1 MHHLSRR
8 GFLGAVTAAGL
19 TALTAH
25 PAGAQPTGPAGA
37 TPAPGSAGPEAAR
50 PAARIP
56 HAIEDHR
63 VLVVG
68 SGFGGGI
75 SALRLAEA
83 GVPVVVVERGRRW
96 PTGPDATTFPD
107 ATAPDER
114 ALWFR
119 SSPEVFGRPVDLP
132 RYTGLLDASVG
143 ENMTS
148 VCATGVGGG
157 SLIYQGMALQPT
169 EELFHTWFP
178 SGLDWHELDREYYP
192 RVARMLRLTE
202 APDELI
208 NSPTYA
214 VARAFARR
222 VREAGLPLRK
232 IPMPIDWDYALA
244 ELRGEMKPAYT
255 NGDGSLGV
263 NNGGKHSVDV
273 TYLERAEATGFVD
286 VRPLHDVRAMR
297 RLPDGRWELDVEVLD
312 TTGRLLRTLALRAP
326 TLILS
331 AGSVGTST
339 LLTRAAA
346 TGEVTD
352 LPDGIGSGWGTN
364 ADRIY
369 LWSDPT
375 AGFGAVQGGPVVY
388 GSLNWDDP
396 RSAHTVIQASIP
408 SVGAE
413 IHSTMMVG
421 YGVSAD
427 RGRIVYDAA
436 QDRGVIRWP
445 EGGDDDI
452 VFGHIDRTARRI
464 VGPTGHLTDTNTMV
478 NSTWHPLGGAAMD
491 SVCDLEGRVLG
502 QRGLYVVDGA
512 LIPGTTAACNPS
524 WTIAA
529 IAERAL
535 DRIVGHDVGAV
546 V

>member
-1 MHHLSRR
+1 MHPFSRR
-8 GFLGAVTAAGL
+8 GFLGAVTAAGIA
-19 TALTAH
+19 ALTGTTA
-25 PAGAQPTGPAGA
+25 AARPT
-37 TPAPGSAGPEAAR
+37 TPADAAPHPGSAGPDTAR
-50 PAARIP
+50 PATRIP
-56 HAIEDHR
+56 HATEDHR

-75 SALRLAEA
+75 AALRLAEA

-96 PTGPDATTFPD
+96 PTGPNADTFPS
-107 ATAPDER
+107 AVTPDER

-132 RYTGLLDASVG
+132 RHTGLLEASVG

-178 SGLDWHELDREYYP
+178 GAIDWRQMADEYYP
-192 RVARMLRLTE
+192 RVARMLRLAQ

-208 NSPTYA
+208 DSPTYA
-214 VARAFARR
+214 ASRVFARR
-222 VREAGLPLRK
+222 VRDAGLPLRK
-232 IPMPIDWDYALA
+232 IPMPIDWNYALA
-244 ELRGEMKPAYT
+244 ELRGEMRPAYT
-255 NGDGSLGV
+255 NGDSSLGV
-263 NNGGKHSVDV
+263 NNGGKHTVDV
-273 TYLERAEATGFVD
+273 TYLARAEATGLVD
-286 VRPLHDVRAMR
+286 VRPLHDVRALR

-312 TTGRLLRTLALRAP
+312 TAGHLLRTLTLRAP
-326 TLILS
+326 ALILA

-346 TGEVTD
+346 TGAVTD
-352 LPDGIGSGWGTN
+352 LPDDVGAGWGTN

-369 LWSDPT
+369 LWTDPT
-375 AGFGAVQGGPVVY
+375 ADFGAVQGGPVVY
-388 GSLNWDDP
+388 GSLNWDHP
-396 RSAHTVIQASIP
+396 RTAHTLIQASLP
-408 SVGAE
+408 PFGADA
-413 IHSTMMVG
+413 HTTVMVG

-427 RGRIVYDAA
+427 RGRVVYDPG

-445 EGGDDDI
+445 ADGDAAI
-452 VFGHIDRTARRI
+452 LHGHIDPTARRI
-464 VGPTGHLTDTNTMV
+464 VGPTGHLTDTNRML
-478 NSTWHPLGGAAMD
+478 NSTWHPLGGAAMG
-491 SVCDLEGRVLG
+491 SVCDLDGRVLG

-535 DRIVGHDVGAV
+535 DRIARHDVGTV
-546 V
+546 F

>member
-1 MHHLSRR
+1 MPHISRR
-8 GFLGAVTAAGL
+8 GFLGTVAAAGIA
-19 TALTAH
+19 ALATDPAAAAR
-25 PAGAQPTGPAGA
+25 PSDSAGAA
-37 TPAPGSAGPEAAR
+37 TDSPAPG
-50 PAARIP
+50 RIP
-56 HAIEDHR
+56 HEVQDHR
-63 VLVVG
+63 CIVVG

-83 GVPVVVVERGRRW
+83 GVAVVVVERGRRW
-96 PTGPDATTFPD
+96 PTGPDSTTFPS
-107 ATAPDER
+107 ATSPDER

-119 SSPEVFGRPVDLP
+119 SPAEVFGRPVDLP
-132 RYTGLLDASVG
+132 RHTGLLEASVG

-178 SGLDWHELDREYYP
+178 GAIDWREMEREYYP
-192 RVARMLRLTE
+192 RVSRMLRLAE
-202 APDELI
+202 APDELVAA
-208 NSPTYA
+208 PQYA
-214 VARAFARR
+214 ASRAFAQR
-222 VREAGLPLRK
+222 VRDAGLPLRK

-244 ELRGEMKPAYT
+244 ELRGEMRPSYT
-255 NGDGSLGV
+255 NGDSSLGV

-273 TYLERAEATGFVD
+273 TYLARAEATGLVE

-312 TTGRLLRTLALRAP
+312 TAGRLVRTLSMRAP
-326 TLILS
+326 ALIMA

-346 TGEVTD
+346 TDAVTD
-352 LPDGIGSGWGTN
+352 LPDAVGSGWGTN

-369 LWSDPT
+369 LWTDPT

-388 GSLNWDDP
+388 GSLNWSDP
-396 RSAHTVIQASIP
+396 ATAHTVIQASLP
-408 SVGAE
+408 PFGPDPHTTV
-413 IHSTMMVG
+413 MVG

-427 RGRIVYDAA
+427 RGRVVYDAA
-436 QDRGVIRWP
+436 QDRGIIRWP
-445 EGGDDDI
+445 AGGDSDI
-452 VFGHIDRTARRI
+452 LTHVDRTARAI
-464 VGPTGHLTDTNTMV
+464 AGPTGHLTDTNRML
-478 NSTWHPLGGAAMD
+478 NSTWHPLGGAVMGQ
-491 SVCDLEGRVLG
+491 VCDLDGRVLG

-524 WTIAA
+524 LTIAA

-535 DRIVGHDVGAV
+535 DRIVRRDVGTV
-546 V
+546 F

>member
-1 MHHLSRR
+1 MSHISRR
-8 GFLGAVTAAGL
+8 GFLGTVAAAGIAALATDPTAA
-19 TALTAH
+19 
-25 PAGAQPTGPAGA
+25 AQPTDSAGVA
-37 TPAPGSAGPEAAR
+37 TDSPAPG
-50 PAARIP
+50 RIP
-56 HAIEDHR
+56 HEVQDHR
-63 VLVVG
+63 CIVVG

-83 GVPVVVVERGRRW
+83 GVAVVVVERGRRW
-96 PTGPDATTFPD
+96 PTGPDSTTFPS
-107 ATAPDER
+107 ATSPDER

-119 SSPEVFGRPVDLP
+119 SPAEVFGRPVDLP
-132 RYTGLLDASVG
+132 RHTGLLEASVG

-178 SGLDWHELDREYYP
+178 GAIDWREMEREYYP
-192 RVARMLRLTE
+192 RVSRMLRLAE
-202 APDELI
+202 APDGLVAA
-208 NSPTYA
+208 PRYA
-214 VARAFARR
+214 ASRVFAQR
-222 VREAGLPLRK
+222 VRDAGLPLRK

-244 ELRGEMKPAYT
+244 ELRGEMRPSYT
-255 NGDGSLGV
+255 NGDSSLGV

-273 TYLERAEATGFVD
+273 TYLARAEATGLVE

-312 TTGRLLRTLALRAP
+312 TAGRLVRTLAMRAP
-326 TLILS
+326 ALIMA

-339 LLTRAAA
+339 LLTRAATTDA
-346 TGEVTD
+346 VTD
-352 LPDGIGSGWGTN
+352 LPDAVGSGWGTN

-369 LWSDPT
+369 LWTDPT

-388 GSLNWDDP
+388 GSLNWSDP
-396 RSAHTVIQASIP
+396 ATAHTVIQASLP
-408 SVGAE
+408 PFGPDPHTTV
-413 IHSTMMVG
+413 MVG

-427 RGRIVYDAA
+427 RGRVVYDAA
-436 QDRGVIRWP
+436 QDRGIIRWP
-445 EGGDDDI
+445 AGGDSGI
-452 VFGHIDRTARRI
+452 LTHVDRTARAI
-464 VGPTGHLTDTNTMV
+464 AGPTGHLTDTNRML
-478 NSTWHPLGGAAMD
+478 NSTWHPLGGAVMGQ
-491 SVCDLEGRVLG
+491 VCDLDGRVLG

-524 WTIAA
+524 LTIAA

-535 DRIVGHDVGAV
+535 DRIVRRDVGTV
-546 V
+546 F